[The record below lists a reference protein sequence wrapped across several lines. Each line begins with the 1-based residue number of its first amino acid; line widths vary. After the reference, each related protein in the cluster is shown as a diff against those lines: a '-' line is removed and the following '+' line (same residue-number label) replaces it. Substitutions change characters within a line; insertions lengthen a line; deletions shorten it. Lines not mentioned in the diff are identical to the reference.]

1 MIKVKLSKKEQY
13 AVWII
18 VLFYCFYTQFF
29 SASFFVNMHIYRDLV
44 VVVDLLVCAIFVPY
58 AINSHKDVVSRQ
70 VWFLCL
76 LFCFALLWGWL
87 YWDESLYTGLKATFR
102 SQGVFTLLFY
112 FIYKKYQVSYQVLLK
127 VIFAIAIIYSC
138 CYIVG
143 VLTYP
148 NQIFGA
154 SLNFDESSF
163 EKTLENRGVLRLFL
177 QGADFI
183 VIAIFY
189 LLVRFREKKIC
200 YLWLIPLFIM
210 LVMRGTRTPLIVTGL
225 MCFLYYLKSIK
236 NKVLSVSIFVIAIL
250 SFNVV
255 NEALLNSK
263 SDNPIVKYVQL
274 TSSQMENNENKGEED
289 IRVQMS
295 KYMLTELDVND
306 PVCVFIGNGIPSS
319 GRLQAR
325 LTALENDNS
334 FWVVDVGFIVIFVY
348 FGLVGLF
355 IYLGLL
361 VMIIKLKVDAK
372 YYFAKLYLF
381 YLYLIL
387 PTNCSLITLSSFMVA
402 LALYILYL
410 GNQEW
415 ISKNVITS
423 VPFSQDDYY
432 ISY

>member
-1 MIKVKLSKKEQY
+1 MKTSLRKKEKY

-29 SASFFVNMHIYRDLV
+29 SASVFVNMHIYKDLV
-44 VVVDLLVCAIFVPY
+44 SVADLLICAMFIPY
-58 AINSHKDVVSRQ
+58 AIKSHNDIVSRQ
-70 VWFLCL
+70 VWILCL
-76 LFCFALLWGWL
+76 MFVFGLIWGWL
-87 YWDESLYTGLKATFR
+87 YWDEGLYTGLKTTFKA
-102 SQGVFTLLFY
+102 QGVFTLLFY
-112 FIYKKYQVSYQVLLK
+112 FIYKKYQVSYQAIIK
-127 VIFAIAIIYSC
+127 VIFTIAIIYSC
-138 CYIVG
+138 CYIIG

-148 NQIFGA
+148 DQIFGA

-163 EKTLENRGVLRLFL
+163 EKTLEDRGVLRLFL

-210 LVMRGTRTPLIVTGL
+210 LVLRGTRTPLIVTGL
-225 MCFLYYLKSIK
+225 MCLLYYLKSIK
-236 NKVLSVSIFVIAIL
+236 SKVRSISIFVIAIL

-255 NEALLNSK
+255 NEALLNSN

-274 TSSQMENNENKGEED
+274 TNTQMENNDSKGEED

-295 KYMLTELDVND
+295 KYMLTELDAND
-306 PVCVFIGNGIPSS
+306 PVCIFIGNGIPSV

-325 LTALENDNS
+325 LTALENNNS

-361 VMIIKLKVDAK
+361 VMIIKLKVDTK

-402 LALYILYL
+402 LALYVLYL
-410 GNQEW
+410 GNQER
-415 ISKNVITS
+415 ISNNVVTK
-423 VPFSQDDYY
+423 
-432 ISY
+432 

>member
-1 MIKVKLSKKEQY
+1 MKAGLRKKEKY
-13 AVWII
+13 AVWVI

-29 SASFFVNMHIYRDLV
+29 SASFFVNMHIYKDLV
-44 VVVDLLVCAIFVPY
+44 TIVDLFICAMFVPY
-58 AINSHKDVVSRQ
+58 MIRSHKDVVSRQ
-70 VWFLCL
+70 VWILCL
-76 LFCFALLWGWL
+76 MFVFGLIWGWL
-87 YWDESLYTGLKATFR
+87 YWDEGLYTGLKATFR
-102 SQGVFTLLFY
+102 AQGVFTLLFY
-112 FIYKKYQVSYQVLLK
+112 FIYKKFQVSYLTLTK
-127 VIFAIAIIYSC
+127 VIFSIAIIYSS
-138 CYIVG
+138 CYIIG

-163 EKTLENRGVLRLFL
+163 EKTLEDRGVLRLFL

-210 LVMRGTRTPLIVTGL
+210 LVLRGTRTPLIVTGL
-225 MCFLYYLKSIK
+225 MCLLYYLKSIK

-255 NEALLNSK
+255 NEALLNSN

-274 TSSQMENNENKGEED
+274 TSAQMENNDNKGEED

-295 KYMLTELDVND
+295 KYMLTELDAND
-306 PVCVFIGNGIPSS
+306 PVCIFIGNGIPSA

-325 LTALENDNS
+325 LAALENDNS

-410 GNQEW
+410 GNQER
-415 ISKNVITS
+415 ISKNVITK
-423 VPFSQDDYY
+423 
-432 ISY
+432 

>member
-1 MIKVKLSKKEQY
+1 MKAGLRKKEKY
-13 AVWII
+13 AVWVI

-29 SASFFVNMHIYRDLV
+29 SASFFVNMHIYKDLV
-44 VVVDLLVCAIFVPY
+44 TVVDLFICAMFVPY
-58 AINSHKDVVSRQ
+58 MITFHKDVVSRQ
-70 VWFLCL
+70 VWILCL
-76 LFCFALLWGWL
+76 MFVFGLIWGWL
-87 YWDESLYTGLKATFR
+87 YWDEGLYTGLKATFR
-102 SQGVFTLLFY
+102 AQGVFTLLFY
-112 FIYKKYQVSYQVLLK
+112 FIYKKFQVSYQTLIK
-127 VIFAIAIIYSC
+127 VIFSIAIIYSSC
-138 CYIVG
+138 HIIG

-154 SLNFDESSF
+154 SLSFDESSF
-163 EKTLENRGVLRLFL
+163 ERTLEDRGVLRLFL

-210 LVMRGTRTPLIVTGL
+210 LVLRGTRTPLIVTGL
-225 MCFLYYLKSIK
+225 MCLLYYLKSIK

-250 SFNVV
+250 SFNIV
-255 NEALLNSK
+255 NEALLNSN
-263 SDNPIVKYVQL
+263 SDNPIVKYAQL
-274 TSSQMENNENKGEED
+274 TSTQMENNDSKGEED

-295 KYMLTELDVND
+295 KYMLTELDAND
-306 PVCVFIGNGIPSS
+306 PVCIFIGNGIPSA

-325 LTALENDNS
+325 LTALENNNS

-410 GNQEW
+410 GNQEM
-415 ISKNVITS
+415 ISKNVITK
-423 VPFSQDDYY
+423 
-432 ISY
+432 

>member
-1 MIKVKLSKKEQY
+1 MKAGLRKKEKY
-13 AVWII
+13 AVWVI

-29 SASFFVNMHIYRDLV
+29 SASFFVNMHIYKDLV
-44 VVVDLLVCAIFVPY
+44 TIVDLFICAMFVPY
-58 AINSHKDVVSRQ
+58 MIRSHKDIVSRQ
-70 VWFLCL
+70 VWILCL
-76 LFCFALLWGWL
+76 MFVFGLIWGWL
-87 YWDESLYTGLKATFR
+87 YWDEGLYTGLKATFR
-102 SQGVFTLLFY
+102 AQGVFTLLFY
-112 FIYKKYQVSYQVLLK
+112 FIYKKFQVSYQTLTK
-127 VIFAIAIIYSC
+127 VIFSIAIIYSS
-138 CYIVG
+138 CYIIG

-163 EKTLENRGVLRLFL
+163 EKTLEDRGVLRLFL

-210 LVMRGTRTPLIVTGL
+210 LVLRGTRTPLIVTGL
-225 MCFLYYLKSIK
+225 MCLLYYLKSIK

-255 NEALLNSK
+255 NEALLNSN

-274 TSSQMENNENKGEED
+274 TSAQMENNDNKGEED

-295 KYMLTELDVND
+295 KYMLTELDAND
-306 PVCVFIGNGIPSS
+306 PVCIFIGNGIPSA

-325 LTALENDNS
+325 LAALENDNS

-410 GNQEW
+410 GNQER
-415 ISKNVITS
+415 ISKNVITK
-423 VPFSQDDYY
+423 
-432 ISY
+432 

>member
-1 MIKVKLSKKEQY
+1 MKAGLRKKEKY
-13 AVWII
+13 AVWVI

-29 SASFFVNMHIYRDLV
+29 SASFFVNMHIYKDLV
-44 VVVDLLVCAIFVPY
+44 TIVDLFICAMFVPY
-58 AINSHKDVVSRQ
+58 MIRSHKDVVSRQ
-70 VWFLCL
+70 VWILCL
-76 LFCFALLWGWL
+76 MFVFGLIWGWL
-87 YWDESLYTGLKATFR
+87 YWDEGLYTGLKATFR
-102 SQGVFTLLFY
+102 AQGVFTLLFY
-112 FIYKKYQVSYQVLLK
+112 FIYKKFQVSYQTLTK
-127 VIFAIAIIYSC
+127 VIFSIAIIYSS
-138 CYIVG
+138 CYIIG

-163 EKTLENRGVLRLFL
+163 EKTLEDRGVLRLFL

-210 LVMRGTRTPLIVTGL
+210 LVLRGTRTPLIVTGL
-225 MCFLYYLKSIK
+225 MCLLYYLKSIK

-255 NEALLNSK
+255 NEALLNSN

-274 TSSQMENNENKGEED
+274 TSAQMENNDNKGEED

-295 KYMLTELDVND
+295 KYMLTELDAND
-306 PVCVFIGNGIPSS
+306 PVCIFIGNGIPSA

-325 LTALENDNS
+325 LAALENDNS

-372 YYFAKLYLF
+372 YCFAKLYLF

-410 GNQEW
+410 GNQER
-415 ISKNVITS
+415 ISKNVITK
-423 VPFSQDDYY
+423 
-432 ISY
+432 

>member
-1 MIKVKLSKKEQY
+1 MKVSLRKKEKY

-58 AINSHKDVVSRQ
+58 AIKSHKDVVSRQ

-87 YWDESLYTGLKATFR
+87 YWNEGLYTGFKTTFG

-112 FIYKKYQVSYQVLLK
+112 FIYKKCQVSYQALIK
-127 VIFAIAIIYSC
+127 VIFAIAIIYSS
-138 CYIVG
+138 CYIIG
-143 VLTYP
+143 ILTYP

-154 SLNFDESSF
+154 SLFFDESLF
-163 EKTLENRGVLRLFL
+163 DKTLEDRGVLRLFL

-183 VIAIFY
+183 IIAIFY

-210 LVMRGTRTPLIVTGL
+210 LVLRGTRTPLIVTGL
-225 MCFLYYLKSIK
+225 MCLLYYLKSIK
-236 NKVLSVSIFVIAIL
+236 SKLLSISILVIAIL

-255 NEALLNSK
+255 NDMLLNST

-274 TSSQMENNENKGEED
+274 TSNQMENNESKGEED

-295 KYMLTELDVND
+295 RYMLTELDAND
-306 PVCVFIGNGIPSS
+306 LVCIWIGNGIPS
-319 GRLQAR
+319 GGKLQAR
-325 LTALENDNS
+325 LTALENNNS
-334 FWVVDVGFIVIFVY
+334 FWVVDVGLIVIFVY
-348 FGLVGLF
+348 FGIVGL
-355 IYLGLL
+355 IVYLGLL
-361 VMIIKLKVDAK
+361 IMILKLKVDTK

-410 GNQEW
+410 GNQER
-415 ISKNVITS
+415 ISNKS
-423 VPFSQDDYY
+423 VVTK
-432 ISY
+432 

>member
-1 MIKVKLSKKEQY
+1 MKVGLRKKEKY
-13 AVWII
+13 AVWVI

-29 SASFFVNMHIYRDLV
+29 SAAFFVNMHIYKDLV
-44 VVVDLLVCAIFVPY
+44 TVVDLFICAMFVPY
-58 AINSHKDVVSRQ
+58 MIRSHKDIVSRQ
-70 VWFLCL
+70 VWILCL
-76 LFCFALLWGWL
+76 MFVFGLIWGWL
-87 YWDESLYTGLKATFR
+87 YWDEGLYTGLKATFR
-102 SQGVFTLLFY
+102 AQGVFTLLFY
-112 FIYKKYQVSYQVLLK
+112 FIYKKFQVSYQTLTK
-127 VIFAIAIIYSC
+127 VIFSIAIIYSS
-138 CYIVG
+138 CYIIG

-154 SLNFDESSF
+154 SSNFDESLF
-163 EKTLENRGVLRLFL
+163 EKTLEDRGVLRLFL

-210 LVMRGTRTPLIVTGL
+210 LVLRGTRTPLIVTSL
-225 MCFLYYLKSIK
+225 MCLLYYLKSIK

-255 NEALLNSK
+255 NEALLNSN

-274 TSSQMENNENKGEED
+274 TSAQMENNDNKGEED

-295 KYMLTELDVND
+295 KYMLTELDAND
-306 PVCVFIGNGIPSS
+306 PVCIFIGNGIPSA

-325 LTALENDNS
+325 LAALENDNS

-410 GNQEW
+410 GNQER
-415 ISKNVITS
+415 ISKNVITK
-423 VPFSQDDYY
+423 
-432 ISY
+432 